1 MFPIRRAPMGGMTK
15 CCKTHIVFVAAGD
28 QKDSHYKK
36 NVNKRKKNR
45 EGWGKKKQK
54 KESKL
59 KL

>member
-1 MFPIRRAPMGGMTK
+1 MGGMTK

-54 KESKL
+54 KKESKL